1 MDLVKSADVSPQLAA
16 KYEREAGRFW
26 HLFYL
31 RNQDRFFKDRH
42 YFEAEFP
49 QLLAAR
55 CVLEVG
61 KQRRSGQGIPAQASV
76 HAMHPQADASGI

>member
-61 KQRRSGQGIPAQASV
+61 ARRRGGRGAPAQAAVYELHS
-76 HAMHPQADASGI
+76 QAAASGL